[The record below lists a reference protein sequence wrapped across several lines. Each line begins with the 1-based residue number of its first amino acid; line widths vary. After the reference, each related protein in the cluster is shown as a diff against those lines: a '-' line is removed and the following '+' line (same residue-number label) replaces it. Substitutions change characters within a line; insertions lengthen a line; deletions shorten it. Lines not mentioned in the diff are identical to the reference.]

1 MYEVC
6 YFGHEAKINM
16 DIVAESY
23 DYPAESYDYPAQN
36 TYIHFDWDDLYT
48 DVDHHVWEKVLKAGL
63 PQDVDEFYLLV
74 WW

>member
-1 MYEVC
+1 MKQAWIVDV
-6 YFGHEAKINM
+6 HEANIDM
-16 DIVAESY
+16 DLVAEV
-23 DYPAESYDYPAQN
+23 YDYPAQN

-48 DVDHHVWEKVLKAGL
+48 DADHHIWEKVLEAGL